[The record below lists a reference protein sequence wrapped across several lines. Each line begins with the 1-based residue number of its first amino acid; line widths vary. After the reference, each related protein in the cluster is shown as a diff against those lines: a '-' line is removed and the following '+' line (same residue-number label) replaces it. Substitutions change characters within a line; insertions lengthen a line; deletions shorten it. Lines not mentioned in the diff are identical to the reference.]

1 MGYEMA
7 GVIKVHFSVL
17 VLARILREVKSTSGT
32 QTMLD
37 FLSLGHLL
45 LYVYLYH
52 DKSLIC

>member
-1 MGYEMA
+1 MA